1 MKKFSKMTTSDLL
14 SAEIS
19 VDFDFT
25 TNVKIGGV
33 KMGKGGGAD
42 GLSESLDSDYRYD
55 NYSLGRSPKPPFS
68 SCRFIGR
75 LVSLSF

>member
-25 TNVKIGGV
+25 TNVKIGSV
-33 KMGKGGGAD
+33 KMGKGGG
-42 GLSESLDSDYRYD
+42 
-55 NYSLGRSPKPPFS
+55 GRWS
-68 SCRFIGR
+68 
-75 LVSLSF
+75 V